1 MSTEL
6 LRTLATNFGSNSVRY
21 AQAMR
26 EMYRLDPIGFPPA
39 VLEVISAEPDL
50 PGAQFMVAMLASE
63 PDWLRSICDPEKHTL
78 DQSLDLL
85 QRAHKLD
92 PQVEIKLAEML
103 GLRGASTDAEARFAS
118 RVFAVLKGSRP
129 VVALPALRHLAKCRE
144 ARIRSKAVL
153 MIGRI
158 YQNPKFVH
166 HAESEQDPR
175 VAANGVEAL
184 WGMAT
189 ADAREVF
196 VKAALDA
203 HHRIA
208 ANGIVGLYL
217 MGDECSIP
225 FLFNLS
231 TSEKPLSRAA
241 AAWAMGYIEDPRFVE
256 RLSRLRQDTDPATRQ
271 GAFRSIARVQQKLTQ
286 VRAAGALEVQLTD
299 CESQDDGHVVRFTV
313 NKEGE
318 FVGGLDLRQFVV
330 WNGQEVVE
338 ECTASLQEGASQ
350 HYEIE
355 FQAPPSATKLVK
367 VQVYAA
373 SGVGEDNGP
382 ERTSGSARLEKR

>member
-21 AQAMR
+21 AQAIR

-39 VLEVISAEPDL
+39 VLEVLSAAPDL

-92 PQVEIKLAEML
+92 PQAEIKLAEML
-103 GLRGASTDAEARFAS
+103 GLRRATTDADSRYAA
-118 RVFAVLKGSRP
+118 RVFAVLKRSRP

-144 ARIRSKAVL
+144 PRVRSKAVL

-166 HAESEQDPR
+166 HGESEQDPR

-225 FLFNLS
+225 LLFHLS
-231 TSEKPLSRAA
+231 ASEKPLSRAA
-241 AAWAMGYIEDPRFVE
+241 AAWAMGYIEDPRFVQ
-256 RLSRLRQDTDPATRQ
+256 RLSLLRQDSDPATRQ
-271 GAFRSIARVQQKLTQ
+271 GALRSMARVQQKMKQ
-286 VRAAGALEVQLTD
+286 MRAAGVLDVQITD
-299 CESQDDGHVVRFTV
+299 CEYSEEVHVVRFTV
-313 NKEGE
+313 NREGRFE
-318 FVGGLDLRQFVV
+318 TGLDLRQFVV

-338 ECTASLQEGASQ
+338 EFTAPLQEGASQ
-350 HYEIE
+350 HYEVE
-355 FQAPPSATKLVK
+355 FQAPPSPAKLVK

-382 ERTSGSARLEKR
+382 ERTVENAS